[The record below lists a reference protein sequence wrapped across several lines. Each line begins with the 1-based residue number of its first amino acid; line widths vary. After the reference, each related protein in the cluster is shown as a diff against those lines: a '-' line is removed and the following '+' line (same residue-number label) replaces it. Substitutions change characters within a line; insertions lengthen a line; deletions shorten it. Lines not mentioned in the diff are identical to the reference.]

1 MSINGSD
8 IDNSDVENLKGED
21 GIGVEEYGGEPKGVE
36 VVQSG
41 KHHFLVHVEPACT
54 KVRKNM
60 MVPEI

>member
-41 KHHFLVHVEPACT
+41 KHHFLVHVEPACMY
-54 KVRKNM
+54 KS
-60 MVPEI
+60 